1 MKIKA
6 MLLGQSSVFIT
17 LLNLIDNT
25 ASWIIT
31 MQTTNYILWQYFG
44 IEDEQESKFIVKYY
58 EVV

>member
-1 MKIKA
+1 
-6 MLLGQSSVFIT
+6 
-17 LLNLIDNT
+17 
-25 ASWIIT
+25 